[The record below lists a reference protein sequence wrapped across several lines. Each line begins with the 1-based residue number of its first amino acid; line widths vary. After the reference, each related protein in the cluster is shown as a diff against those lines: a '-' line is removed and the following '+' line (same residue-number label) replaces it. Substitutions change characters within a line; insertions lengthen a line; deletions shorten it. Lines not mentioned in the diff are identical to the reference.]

1 MIDVTKIEL
10 RLLPQTS
17 DNFMQIKVEVLGN
30 RKKLSHKLSRRV
42 PLDTHNFPLWFK
54 VDGWIT

>member
-54 VDGWIT
+54 VDG